1 MTQPETLSQKR
12 KHKERWVK
20 CSKSM
25 FGVGMVEV
33 GWNLCVRLKLE
44 VPIQQPW
51 QHLSMCLAFRG
62 RWGKSCESSVG
73 LQVTFTARDGLR
85 SLGRAIEEKQN
96 STCKYREEPAK
107 ALRRT
112 RSQKKGTLQ

>member
-1 MTQPETLSQKR
+1 MVAHKRLPQSWTGIQSYTMGFRPALTQPETLSQKR

-62 RWGKSCESSVG
+62 KVG
-73 LQVTFTARDGLR
+73 
-85 SLGRAIEEKQN
+85 
-96 STCKYREEPAK
+96 
-107 ALRRT
+107 
-112 RSQKKGTLQ
+112 